1 MVPPLDI
8 HLTDELRFILNL
20 GVAVLAA
27 LLGGAVAARLRQPT
41 IVGYLVA
48 GIAIGPFTPG
58 FVGDQQQI
66 TVLADVGVVLLLFAL
81 GVQFPLRD
89 LLEVRGVAVA
99 AALLQVAGTI
109 LAGAAAA
116 GVLGFDARS
125 SLVIGV
131 TLAISSTLVV
141 VKLLVERGELDG
153 THGRAL
159 VGWMIVQ
166 DLVTIVVAATLPALA
181 GGDPVGPLVI
191 AAARVALF
199 LGVAYVVGTRLLPAA
214 FRLVARLGSSELF
227 LLAVIATALVAA
239 VTSSAV
245 FGLGLALGAFVAGL
259 LIAESE
265 LSYQA
270 VAEIVPFRD
279 LFAVLFFVSVGML
292 VDPASIASQAGLVL
306 VFVIVAVLLKGLLAA
321 ALARLFG
328 LPARSALRL
337 GATLAQVGEFS
348 FILAEE
354 ALGLGILARPAYDVL
369 LGTAVI
375 SIVLTPFT
383 VRAADRLVAWME
395 ARPAPAD
402 GARAAGA
409 ADPAVAAD
417 AGDAARGGG
426 GGHGGGDGHGGR
438 PAYASDGRPHVVVLG
453 AGRAGILVTR
463 AVRARGFGCVVVDRD
478 RRRLDEAARLG
489 AQVVYGDA
497 ASPAIL
503 GRVGLGEA
511 RLLIVALA
519 DPLGARLAAE
529 RALAINPR
537 LAIAGRA
544 RGARDRATLRRV
556 GVRRVADPEVEA
568 GVELARHALQ
578 RMGVSGPE
586 LAAIAAGLRRSQYG
600 PEPAPGGGTGATGA
614 TG

>member
-1 MVPPLDI
+1 MPPLPDI
-8 HLTDELRFILNL
+8 TLSEELRFILNL

-27 LLGGAVAARLRQPT
+27 LVGGAIATRLRQPT
-41 IVGYLVA
+41 VVGYLVA
-48 GIAIGPFTPG
+48 GIVIGPFTPG
-58 FVGDQQQI
+58 FVGDQEQI

-89 LLEVRGVAVA
+89 LVAVRGVAVG
-99 AALLQVAGTI
+99 AALLQVAATTT
-109 LAGAAAA
+109 AGAVAA

-125 SLVIGV
+125 AIVIGV

-141 VKLLVERGELDG
+141 VKLLVERGELEA

-159 VGWMIVQ
+159 VGWMLVQ
-166 DLVTIVVAATLPALA
+166 DLVTIVVAAALPALA
-181 GGDPVGPLVI
+181 GGDPVGPLLLAVG
-191 AAARVALF
+191 RVTLF
-199 LGVAYVVGTRLLPAA
+199 LGLAYIAGTRLLPAA

-239 VTSSAV
+239 VTSSAL

-265 LSYQA
+265 LSYQT
-270 VAEIVPFRD
+270 VAEVAPFRD

-292 VDPASIASQAGLVL
+292 VDPASIGAQIGLVAVLVL
-306 VFVIVAVLLKGLLAA
+306 VAVVLKGLLAG

-328 LPARSALRL
+328 LPARSAILL

-354 ALGLGILARPAYDVL
+354 ALGLGILAQPAYDVI
-369 LGTAVI
+369 LGTAVV
-375 SIVLTPFT
+375 SIVLTPFA
-383 VRAADRLVAWME
+383 VRGADRLVAQLE
-395 ARPAPAD
+395 VRQAATD
-402 GARAAGA
+402 GS
-409 ADPAVAAD
+409 
-417 AGDAARGGG
+417 GDMVGSGTEDLVGGRG
-426 GGHGGGDGHGGR
+426 GGHGGR
-438 PAYASDGRPHVVVLG
+438 AAYASDGRPHVVVLG
-453 AGRAGILVTR
+453 AGRVGLLVTR
-463 AVRARGFGCVVVDRD
+463 AVRTRGFGCVVVDRD

-497 ASPAIL
+497 ASPTIL
-503 GRVGLGEA
+503 ARVGLAEA
-511 RLLIVALA
+511 RLLVVAVA
-519 DPLGARLAAE
+519 DPLAARLAGE

-537 LAIAGRA
+537 LAIAARA

-578 RMGVSGPE
+578 RMGVSGAE
-586 LAAIAAGLRRSQYG
+586 LAAIASGLRRSQYG
-600 PEPAPGGGTGATGA
+600 PEPVPSGPGAGATE
-614 TG
+614 

>member
-1 MVPPLDI
+1 MPPPLDVA
-8 HLTDELRFILNL
+8 LTEELRFILNL

-27 LLGGAVAARLRQPT
+27 LVGGVIAARLRQPT
-41 IVGYLVA
+41 VVGYLVA

-58 FVGDQQQI
+58 FVGDQEQI
-66 TVLADVGVVLLLFAL
+66 TVLADIGVVLLLFAL
-81 GVQFPLRD
+81 GVQFPLRE
-89 LLEVRGVAVA
+89 LVAVRGVAVG
-99 AALLQVAGTI
+99 AALLQVAATTI
-109 LAGAAAA
+109 AGAVAA
-116 GVLGFDARS
+116 GVLGFDLRNS
-125 SLVIGV
+125 VVVGV

-141 VKLLVERGELDG
+141 VKLLVERGELEAI
-153 THGRAL
+153 HGRAL

-181 GGDPVGPLVI
+181 GGDAVGPLLL
-191 AAARVALF
+191 AAGRAVLF
-199 LGVAYVVGTRLLPAA
+199 LGLAYVVGTRLLPSA
-214 FRLVARLGSSELF
+214 FRLIARLGSSELF

-292 VDPASIASQAGLVL
+292 VDPASLAAQAGLVL
-306 VFVIVAVLLKGLLAA
+306 AFVLVAVGLKGILAGA
-321 ALARLFG
+321 FARLFG
-328 LPARSALRL
+328 LPVRSAILL

-354 ALGLGILARPAYDVL
+354 ALGLGILAKPAYDVL
-369 LGTAVI
+369 LGTAVV
-375 SIVLTPFT
+375 SIVLTPFA
-383 VRAADRLVAWME
+383 VRGADRFVARLE
-395 ARPAPAD
+395 AAPAPAGGD
-402 GARAAGA
+402 DEAGA
-409 ADPAVAAD
+409 ADPV
-417 AGDAARGGG
+417 GGRG
-426 GGHGGGDGHGGR
+426 GGHGGR
-438 PAYASDGRPHVVVLG
+438 AAYASDGRPHIVVLG
-453 AGRAGILVTR
+453 AGRVGLLVTR
-463 AVRARGFGCVVVDRD
+463 AVRTRGFGCVVVDRD

-503 GRVGLGEA
+503 ERVGLAEA
-511 RLLIVALA
+511 RLLVVAVA
-519 DPLGARLAAE
+519 DPLAARLAGE

-537 LAIAGRA
+537 LAIAARA

-578 RMGVSGPE
+578 RMGVSGTE
-586 LAAIAAGLRRSQYG
+586 LAAITSGLRRSQYG
-600 PEPAPGGGTGATGA
+600 PEPGPSGPGAG
-614 TG
+614 